1 MKLTVQ
7 HQQNATSFTCQLQP
21 PGGTIGRGEQ
31 NDLNLTD
38 TSGELSSLQAILRV
52 DEARAGATILN
63 MSSMGRVSVNDTPLG
78 LSQETAVKD
87 GDRICIG
94 DYLITVENP
103 AAAPAS
109 PGAPTA
115 TVTTATSAGS
125 TASAGA
131 AAGSHA
137 LPASAGLAA
146 TAGAA
151 TQSHADP
158 ATAGFAETAASVSPT
173 VPAGGSASSSSTDS
187 SGSALAMD
195 ESALSATPYDTAAF
209 TGDAAAAPGL
219 AAASPPADFDKT
231 VASANT
237 EDPAQLPTWHPAYQ
251 PPGQSAISP
260 SGSQDHP
267 LGLSSANDSTTP
279 ATHAGS
285 ASDTMPQSDPY
296 PDEHPLGT
304 PINRMPPPVA
314 VPNTTVAPMPG
325 SVPAS
330 QPAHEALTSSAPE
343 QSPPTAPPPEEN
355 PDDIFKDLLSGP
367 GVLPVGG
374 TSMDE
379 RHPFEMESATN
390 RNHHN
395 PVELLRPEGLHHP
408 SIDGDPLDSLPSD
421 GAEKDRQ
428 TIFSDDSPTTLN
440 KDTALDGHKEDNILE
455 TLRRAAHS
463 GYKDR
468 DQDPDKGDR

>member
-7 HQQNATSFTCQLQP
+7 HQHNATSFTCQLQP

-31 NDLNLTD
+31 NDLNLED
-38 TSGELSSLQAILRV
+38 TSGEMSTLQAILRI
-52 DEARAGATILN
+52 DETRADATILN

-78 LSQETAVKD
+78 LSQERTVDD

-94 DYLITVENP
+94 DYLITVENQAASAVTSGAP
-103 AAAPAS
+103 SATDATASSVGSTSPAGASAGFAAAAGASAQSHSASATAGSSASVAPAV
-109 PGAPTA
+109 P
-115 TVTTATSAGS
+115 AGS
-125 TASAGA
+125 TGA
-131 AAGSHA
+131 TS
-137 LPASAGLAA
+137 S
-146 TAGAA
+146 T
-151 TQSHADP
+151 DP
-158 ATAGFAETAASVSPT
+158 
-173 VPAGGSASSSSTDS
+173 GGSASKVD
-187 SGSALAMD
+187 D
-195 ESALSATPYDTAAF
+195 SALSATPYDTAAF
-209 TGDAAAAPGL
+209 TGGTAGAPEF
-219 AAASPPADFDKT
+219 AAASPPADLGNT
-231 VASANT
+231 AASANT

-251 PPGQSAISP
+251 PPGQPASP
-260 SGSQDHP
+260 SGDQDHP
-267 LGLSSANDSTTP
+267 LGSSSANYSTTATP
-279 ATHAGS
+279 ATSADA
-285 ASDTMPQSDPY
+285 ASDTASQSDPY

-304 PINRMPPPVA
+304 PINRMPPPAA

-325 SVPAS
+325 SVPAP
-330 QPAHEALTSSAPE
+330 QPAQENLESSAPE
-343 QSPPTAPPPEEN
+343 QTPPAAPSAEEN

-374 TSMDE
+374 ASADD

-395 PVELLRPEGLHHP
+395 PVELLKPEGLHHP

-440 KDTALDGHKEDNILE
+440 KDTALDSHKEDNILE

-463 GYKDR
+463 EYKDR
-468 DQDPDKGDR
+468 KPDPDKGDR